1 MEKKE
6 IYLAG
11 GCFWG
16 VEHFFSLIEGV
27 ESAEAGYANGNE
39 EFCGNEEGDGPSYKE
54 VYTDKTGFA
63 ETVKVTY
70 DSRRIS
76 LEELIRL
83 YFKIIDPYSVN
94 RQAHD
99 EGTRYRT
106 GIYYTDPAELSV
118 IKPVYDSL
126 EKEGGKKFAVELLPL
141 ENFFK
146 AEEYHQEY
154 LDKNPGG
161 YCHLPL
167 EIFRFA
173 KSYKPGKTKVQE

>member
-1 MEKKE
+1 MKE

-16 VEHFFSLIEGV
+16 VEHFFSLIDGV
-27 ESAEAGYANGNE
+27 VKAEAGYANGNVS
-39 EFCGNEEGDGPSYKE
+39 FCGNPEGEGPSYKE

-70 DSRRIS
+70 DPDKIGLDS
-76 LEELIRL
+76 LIRL
-83 YFKIIDPYSVN
+83 YFKIIDPLSLN
-94 RQAHD
+94 RQGHD

-106 GIYYTDPAELSV
+106 GIFYSTAEDYPV
-118 IKPVYDSL
+118 IKAVYDEL
-126 EKEGGKKFAVELLPL
+126 EKRSGQKFVVELCPL
-141 ENFFK
+141 ESFFK

-154 LDKNPGG
+154 LVKNPSG

-167 EIFRFA
+167 EIFRWA
-173 KSYKPGKTKVQE
+173 RSYKAGDPIE

>member
-27 ESAEAGYANGNE
+27 ISAEAGYANGNE
-39 EFCGNEEGDGPSYKE
+39 EFRGNPEGEGPSYKE
-54 VYTDKTGFA
+54 VYTDRTGFA
-63 ETVKVTY
+63 ETVRITY
-70 DSRRIS
+70 SPDIIPLS
-76 LEELIRL
+76 ELIKL

-99 EGTRYRT
+99 AGTRYRT
-106 GIYYTDPAELSV
+106 GIYYTDPEELSV
-118 IKPVYDSL
+118 INPVYDEL
-126 EKEGGKKFAVELLPL
+126 EREGGKKFAVELLPL
-141 ENFFK
+141 KNFFR

-167 EIFRFA
+167 EMFRFA
-173 KSYKPGKTKVQE
+173 KNYKPDNNKKL